1 MVGWIDYF
9 RVGFVGWIGY
19 LRVGLVRKFGYVRV
33 GLVGWIDYFRVG
45 LVGYKRFQRIGFRRV
60 GCIASTCLNELD
72 TEEWNGFTP
81 ERLGWLDVLHRK
93 GLG

>member
-1 MVGWIDYF
+1 MVGWINWMLEGWVGRF
-9 RVGFVGWIGY
+9 RG
-19 LRVGLVRKFGYVRV
+19 
-33 GLVGWIDYFRVG
+33 
-45 LVGYKRFQRIGFRRV
+45 V